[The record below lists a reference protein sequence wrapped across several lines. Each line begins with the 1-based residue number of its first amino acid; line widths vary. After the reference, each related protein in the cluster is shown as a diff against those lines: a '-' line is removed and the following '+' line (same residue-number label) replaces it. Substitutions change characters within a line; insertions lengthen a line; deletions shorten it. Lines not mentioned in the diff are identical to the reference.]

1 MHPTMKFSVTESS
14 AYPQFLSL
22 YVDDFVVL
30 SSRKVIY
37 PVVTKKAR
45 WMGVRCME
53 ELLGHEICGTMS

>member
-1 MHPTMKFSVTESS
+1 MHPTMKFLITESS

-37 PVVTKKAR
+37 ISSSHKESK
-45 WMGVRCME
+45 MNGGKM
-53 ELLGHEICGTMS
+53 